1 MKNLVFD
8 IGGTSI
14 KYGVCE
20 NDRLTETKELPT
32 HAQKGGAYILE
43 TIISLIQAHSG
54 YDAIGISTAGQV
66 HAEEGYIIYANQ
78 NIPDYTGVQYKK
90 ILEERFHV
98 PVAVENDVNA
108 AALGEAVY
116 GAGRDCDQFLMLTYG
131 TGVGGAV
138 VNDKKVFHGSS
149 YCASEF
155 GAIVTHSD
163 ERLSG
168 SDFFD
173 GCYEK
178 YASTTG
184 LVQMIK
190 PYRPELDTGRK
201 IFQALHDDTVMK
213 IIDKWVD
220 EIMLGLATLTHVYN
234 PSCIILGGGIMAQPL
249 ILQKIEEKK
258 SRFIMPSFSHVHII
272 AAALGN
278 SAGVLGANYLASQ
291 SGISFPRGTS
301 IIE

>member
-14 KYGVCE
+14 KYGVCQD
-20 NDRLTETKELPT
+20 NRLTDTAEVPT
-32 HAQKGGAYILE
+32 LAHKGGAHILE
-43 TIISLIQAHSG
+43 TVISLIQTHSD

-66 HAEEGYIIYANQ
+66 HAKDGYIIYANQ
-78 NIPDYTGVQYKK
+78 NIPGYTGIQFKK
-90 ILEERFHV
+90 NLEELFHV

-116 GAGRDCDQFLMLTYG
+116 GAGQNYDQFLMLTYG

-138 VNDKKVFHGSS
+138 INDRKVFHGSS
-149 YCASEF
+149 YSASEF
-155 GAIVTHSD
+155 GAIITHSD
-163 ERLSG
+163 ARLSG
-168 SDFFD
+168 GDFFD

-184 LVQMIK
+184 LLQMIK

-201 IFQALHDDTVMK
+201 IFDALEDDQVVT
-213 IIDKWVD
+213 IIDQWVD
-220 EIMLGLATLTHVYN
+220 EIMLGLATLTHIYN
-234 PSCIILGGGIMAQPL
+234 PSCIILGGGIMSQPL

-258 SRFIMPSFSHVHII
+258 SRFIMPSFSHVHIA

-278 SAGVLGANYLASQ
+278 TAGMWGANYLASQ
-291 SGISFPRGTS
+291 SAT
-301 IIE
+301 

>member
-14 KYGVCE
+14 KYGVCQD
-20 NDRLTETKELPT
+20 NRLTDTAEVPT
-32 HAQKGGAYILE
+32 LAHKGGAHILE
-43 TIISLIQAHSG
+43 TVISLIQTHSD

-66 HAEEGYIIYANQ
+66 HAKDGYIIYANQ
-78 NIPDYTGVQYKK
+78 NIPGYTGIQFKK
-90 ILEERFHV
+90 NLEELFHV

-116 GAGRDCDQFLMLTYG
+116 GAGQNYDQFLMLTYG

-138 VNDKKVFHGSS
+138 INDRKVFHGSS
-149 YCASEF
+149 YSASEF
-155 GAIVTHSD
+155 GAIITHSD
-163 ERLSG
+163 ARLSG
-168 SDFFD
+168 GDFFD

-184 LVQMIK
+184 LLQMIK

-201 IFQALHDDTVMK
+201 IFDALEDDQVVA
-213 IIDKWVD
+213 IIDQWVD
-220 EIMLGLATLTHVYN
+220 EIMLGLATLTHIYN
-234 PSCIILGGGIMAQPL
+234 PSCIILGGGIMSQPL

-258 SRFIMPSFSHVHII
+258 SRFIMPSFSHVHIA

-278 SAGVLGANYLASQ
+278 TAGMWGANYLASQ
-291 SGISFPRGTS
+291 SAT
-301 IIE
+301 

>member
-20 NDRLTETKELPT
+20 DSRLTGINEIPT
-32 HAQKGGAYILE
+32 NASKGGAHILE
-43 TIISLIQAHSG
+43 TVISLIRSQSD

-66 HAEEGYIIYANQ
+66 HAKEGYIIYANQ
-78 NIPDYTGVQYKK
+78 NIPNYTGIRFKDT
-90 ILEERFHV
+90 LEELFHV

-108 AALGEAVY
+108 AALGEAIY
-116 GAGRDCDQFLMLTYG
+116 GAGQDYEQFLMLTYG

-138 VNDKKVFHGSS
+138 ITNKEVFHGSS
-149 YCASEF
+149 YSASEF
-155 GAIVTHSD
+155 GAIITHSD
-163 ERLSG
+163 ARLAG

-184 LVQMIK
+184 LVQMVTQ
-190 PYRPELDTGRK
+190 YRPKLDTGRK
-201 IFQALHDDTVMK
+201 IFDNLSDDTVME
-213 IIDKWVD
+213 ILDKWVD
-220 EIMLGLATLTHVYN
+220 EIMLGLSTLTHIYN
-234 PSCIILGGGIMAQPL
+234 PSCIILGGGIMTQPL
-249 ILQKIEEKK
+249 ILQKIEKKK
-258 SRFIMPSFSHVHII
+258 SHFIMPNFAHVHII

-278 SAGVLGANYLASQ
+278 SAGILGANYLAAQ
-291 SGISFPRGTS
+291 LLERR
-301 IIE
+301 

>member
-14 KYGVCE
+14 KYGVCQD
-20 NDRLTETKELPT
+20 NRLTDTAEVPT
-32 HAQKGGAYILE
+32 LAHKGGAHILE
-43 TIISLIQAHSG
+43 TVISLIQTHSD

-66 HAEEGYIIYANQ
+66 HAKDGYIIYANQ
-78 NIPDYTGVQYKK
+78 NIPGYTGIQFKK
-90 ILEERFHV
+90 NLEELFHV

-116 GAGRDCDQFLMLTYG
+116 GAGQNYDQFLMLTYG

-138 VNDKKVFHGSS
+138 INDRKVFHGSS
-149 YCASEF
+149 YSASEF
-155 GAIVTHSD
+155 GAIITHSD
-163 ERLSG
+163 ARLSG
-168 SDFFD
+168 GDFFD

-184 LVQMIK
+184 LLQMIK

-201 IFQALHDDTVMK
+201 IFDALEDDQVVA

-220 EIMLGLATLTHVYN
+220 EIMLGLATLTHIYN
-234 PSCIILGGGIMAQPL
+234 PSCILLGGGIMSQPL
-249 ILQKIEEKK
+249 ILQKIGEKK
-258 SRFIMPSFSHVHII
+258 SRFIMPSFSHVHIA

-278 SAGVLGANYLASQ
+278 SAGMWGANYLASQ
-291 SGISFPRGTS
+291 SAT
-301 IIE
+301 

>member
-14 KYGVCE
+14 KYGACQD
-20 NDRLTETKELPT
+20 NRLTDTAEVPT
-32 HAQKGGAYILE
+32 LAHKGGAHILE
-43 TIISLIQAHSG
+43 TVISLIQTHSD

-66 HAEEGYIIYANQ
+66 HAKDGYIIYANQ
-78 NIPDYTGVQYKK
+78 NIPGYTGIQFKK
-90 ILEERFHV
+90 NLEELFHV

-116 GAGRDCDQFLMLTYG
+116 GAGQNYDQFLMLTYG

-138 VNDKKVFHGSS
+138 INDRKVFHGSS
-149 YCASEF
+149 YSASEF
-155 GAIVTHSD
+155 GAIITHSD
-163 ERLSG
+163 ARLSG
-168 SDFFD
+168 GDFFD

-184 LVQMIK
+184 LLQMIK

-201 IFQALHDDTVMK
+201 IFDALGDDKVVA

-220 EIMLGLATLTHVYN
+220 EIMLGLATLTHIYN
-234 PSCIILGGGIMAQPL
+234 PSCIILGGGIMSQPL

-258 SRFIMPSFSHVHII
+258 SRFIMPSFSHVHIA

-278 SAGVLGANYLASQ
+278 TAGMWGANYLASQ
-291 SGISFPRGTS
+291 SAT
-301 IIE
+301 

>member
-43 TIISLIQAHSG
+43 TVISLIQTHSG
-54 YDAIGISTAGQV
+54 YDAVGISTAGQV

-78 NIPDYTGVQYKK
+78 NIPGYTGVQYKK

-149 YCASEF
+149 YSASEF
-155 GAIVTHSD
+155 GAIVTHSE

-258 SRFIMPSFSHVHII
+258 SRFIMPSFSHVHIT

-278 SAGVLGANYLASQ
+278 SAGILGANYLASQ
-291 SGISFPRGTS
+291 SGISFP
-301 IIE
+301 EKLK

>member
-14 KYGVCE
+14 KYGVCQD
-20 NDRLTETKELPT
+20 NALTDMREIPT
-32 HAQKGGAYILE
+32 NAEKGGAHILK
-43 TIISLIQAHSG
+43 TVISLIQAHTDF
-54 YDAIGISTAGQV
+54 DAIGISTAGQV
-66 HAEEGYIIYANQ
+66 NAKDGFIIYANQ
-78 NIPDYTGVQYKK
+78 NIPDYTGIQYKK
-90 ILEERFHV
+90 TLEELFHV

-116 GAGRDCDQFLMLTYG
+116 GAGQEHSQFLMLTYG

-138 VNDKKVFHGSS
+138 INNREVYHGSS
-149 YCASEF
+149 YSASEF
-155 GAIVTHSD
+155 GAMVTHSD
-163 ERLSG
+163 ARLSG

-173 GCYEK
+173 GCYER

-201 IFQALHDDTVMK
+201 IFQALSDDMVVD
-213 IIDKWVD
+213 IIDKWVN
-220 EIMLGLATLTHVYN
+220 EIMLGLATLTHIYN

-258 SRFIMPSFSHVHII
+258 SRFIMPSFAHVHIM

-278 SAGVLGANYLASQ
+278 SAGVLGANYLATQ
-291 SGISFPRGTS
+291 AAQ
-301 IIE
+301 